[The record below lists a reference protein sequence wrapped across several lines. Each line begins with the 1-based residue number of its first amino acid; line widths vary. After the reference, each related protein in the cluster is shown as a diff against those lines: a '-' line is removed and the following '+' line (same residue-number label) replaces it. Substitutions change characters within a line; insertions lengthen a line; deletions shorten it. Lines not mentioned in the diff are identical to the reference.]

1 MLLREPQHPASCNS
15 PSRTARTC
23 GKSYATAAGVL
34 GCWKHR
40 SALLHTA
47 CWRCWNRPA
56 RMLEPVIVSATTGD
70 GHSDDRCCNRPAKML
85 EPAMAI
91 TTTGVAF
98 CCDSEQQPVRMATAI
113 FSYAGT
119 SSLFTGTG
127 VQICCDGKQQP
138 ARMATA
144 IFSFL
149 LEPACFAGT
158 SSLFCWNGHR
168 RVLGRANPSV
178 RRHRSRTTLFCL
190 YIVPVSS
197 SIMQRQSSCC
207 SRKKSI
213 WKDEQRWLRRF
224 LACPYV
230 LT

>member
-1 MLLREPQHPASCNS
+1 MLLREPGRAATVGCWRQHPVSCNS

-23 GKSYATAAGVL
+23 GQSYATAAGVL

-40 SALLHTA
+40 SALVHTA

-98 CCDSEQQPVRMATAI
+98 CCDSEQQPVRMATTI

-119 SSLFTGTG
+119 SSLFCWNRRPNLLRWQATTGE
-127 VQICCDGKQQP
+127 DGDGD
-138 ARMATA
+138 
-144 IFSFL
+144 FL
-149 LEPACFAGT
+149 FFAGA
-158 SSLFCWNGHR
+158 SLFCWNQLF
-168 RVLGRANPSV
+168 VLLEWASQGAGTGEPLCPPPPEPDNPV
-178 RRHRSRTTLFCL
+178 LFVHCT
-190 YIVPVSS
+190 
-197 SIMQRQSSCC
+197 
-207 SRKKSI
+207 
-213 WKDEQRWLRRF
+213 RF
-224 LACPYV
+224 LFYNAKTKLV
-230 LT
+230 LFA